1 MKVSIECAPCIIERG
16 YREII
21 RSTQDI
27 TTQFRAMEELL
38 QLMSTHFKPGMI
50 PARIG
55 TERDR
60 LIHRITGV
68 DDPYA
73 EDKHRSNAL
82 ALKLLPKIEEFILN
96 FKPGYER
103 FRKACIASVV
113 GNLIEFDVS
122 GHVFVPEKLVDLIQ
136 NTTLAIDRTREI
148 YKLLQKS
155 KLVLFL
161 TDNAGEIAFDTIL
174 VKEIRQLGPKVTVAV
189 KSSPILD
196 DALLSDA
203 YEVGMDKVA
212 DKIITTGSNS
222 VGLFLEEVSA
232 EFREYWQDSDLI
244 LAKGMGYY
252 ETLTEINL
260 KKPTGNLLTAKC
272 NPIAQSLGVKKES
285 HLALILS

>member
-1 MKVSIECAPCIIERG
+1 
-16 YREII
+16 
-21 RSTQDI
+21 
-27 TTQFRAMEELL
+27 MEELL

>member
-16 YREII
+16 YREIV
-21 RSTQDI
+21 RSTKDI
-27 TTQFRAMEELL
+27 TTQFKAMEGLL
-38 QLMSTHFKPGMI
+38 QLMSDHFKPGMI

-68 DDPYA
+68 GDPYA
-73 EDKHRSNAL
+73 ENKRRSNAL
-82 ALKLLPKIEEFILN
+82 ALKLLPKVEEFILN

-103 FRKACIASVV
+103 FRKACIASIV
-113 GNLIEFDVS
+113 GNMIEFDVP
-122 GHVFVPEKLVDLIQ
+122 GHIFIPEKLVELVQ
-136 NTTLAIDRTREI
+136 KMVLAVDRTLEI
-148 YKLLQKS
+148 YELLQRSKS
-155 KLVLFL
+155 VLFL

-203 YEVGMDKVA
+203 CKVGMDEVA
-212 DKIITTGSNS
+212 DKIVTTGSNS
-222 VGLFLEEVSA
+222 VGLFLEEVSK
-232 EFREYWQDSDLI
+232 EFRKYWQASELI

-260 KKPTGNLLTAKC
+260 EKPTANLLTAKC
-272 NPIAQSLGVKKES
+272 NPVAQSVGVERES
-285 HLALILS
+285 SLALLL

>member
-16 YREII
+16 YREIV
-21 RSTQDI
+21 RSTKDTI
-27 TTQFRAMEELL
+27 TQFRAMEGLL
-38 QLMSTHFKPGMI
+38 QLVSDHFKPGMI

-60 LIHRITGV
+60 LIHRMTGV

-73 EDKHRSNAL
+73 EDKRRSNAL
-82 ALKLLPKIEEFILN
+82 ALKLLPKVEEFVLN
-96 FKPGYER
+96 LKLGYER
-103 FRKACIASVV
+103 FRKACIASIV
-113 GNLIEFDVS
+113 GNLIEFDVP
-122 GHVFVPEKLVDLIQ
+122 GHIFIPGKLVDLVRK
-136 NTTLAIDRTREI
+136 TMLAVDRTLEI
-148 YKLLQKS
+148 YELLRRSKS
-155 KLVLFL
+155 VLFL

-203 YEVGMDKVA
+203 HEVGMDDVA
-212 DKIITTGSNS
+212 DDIVTTGSNS
-222 VGLFLEEVSA
+222 VGLFLEEVSN
-232 EFREYWQDSDLI
+232 EFCKYWQDSEFI

-260 KKPTGNLLTAKC
+260 KKPTANLLTAKC
-272 NPIAQSLGVKKES
+272 NPVAKSIGVERES
-285 HLALILS
+285 SVALLL

>member
-1 MKVSIECAPCIIERG
+1 
-16 YREII
+16 
-21 RSTQDI
+21 
-27 TTQFRAMEELL
+27 MEELL
-38 QLMSTHFKPGMI
+38 QLMSTRFKPGMI

-73 EDKHRSNAL
+73 ENKHRSNVL
-82 ALKLLPKIEEFILN
+82 ALKLSPKVEEIILSL
-96 FKPGYER
+96 KPGYER
-103 FRKACIASVV
+103 FRRACIASIV
-113 GNLIEFDVS
+113 GNLIEFDVP
-122 GHVFVPEKLVDLIQ
+122 GHVFTPEKLIDLIQ
-136 NTTLAIDRTREI
+136 SATLAVDRTWEI
-148 YKLLQKS
+148 YKLLRKS
-155 KLVLFL
+155 ESVLFL

-174 VKEIRQLGPKVTVAV
+174 VKEIRRLGPKVTVAV

-212 DKIITTGSNS
+212 DKIVTTGSNS

-232 EFREYWQDSDLI
+232 EFRECWQNSDLI

-260 KKPTGNLLTAKC
+260 GKPTGNLLTAKC
-272 NPIAQSLGVKKES
+272 NPVAQSVGVKKES
-285 HLALILS
+285 HLALLLHNSSKRLYP